1 MDRDVLEADQMGAVV
16 VPLED
21 LADDQMGAE
30 LVDLVAGQMGVVLM
44 GLVDD

>member
-16 VPLED
+16 ALED

-30 LVDLVAGQMGVVLM
+30 LVNPVAGQMGVVLM
-44 GLVDD
+44 SLVDD